1 MNEFFTGNDF
11 LLLLRLLIAHLIG
24 DFLLQ
29 RKSWILQRQKL
40 HAKAPSL
47 YVHVLIIGV
56 LTYLFSGYYHNFLI
70 PAALIVLHFL
80 TDLWKSYR
88 RDNILVF
95 LSDQLIHFATILIA
109 WYFYVYPEF
118 HTGDFLY
125 ELGNNRNFLILITA
139 YIFIIWPSGYMIT
152 KFTKHWQD
160 QLGDVKGL
168 QDAGRWIGIFERVLI
183 LTFVL
188 VNQYAAIGFLI
199 AAKSVLRFGDVKNPD
214 NRKSA
219 EFILIGTMISF
230 IIAIVTGIVVVH
242 LIRQ

>member
-1 MNEFFTGNDF
+1 MNEFLTDID
-11 LLLLRLLIAHLIG
+11 LSLLLRLLTAHLLG
-24 DFLLQ
+24 DFLFQ
-29 RKSWILQRQKL
+29 RSGWISERQNL
-40 HAKAPSL
+40 HFKAPTL
-47 YVHVLIIGV
+47 YLHVLIIGL
-56 LTYLFSGYYHNFLI
+56 LTYLFSGQYQNFRI
-70 PAALIVLHFL
+70 PLALTAAHFL

-88 RDNILVF
+88 TDNIFIF
-95 LSDQLIHFATILIA
+95 LSDQLIHFATIVIA
-109 WYFYVYPEF
+109 WYFYVFPDIRP
-118 HTGDFLY
+118 GDIIAYLF
-125 ELGNNRNFLILITA
+125 NNPKHLIIIVA
-139 YIFIIWPSGYMIT
+139 YIFIIWPSGYMIS

-230 IIAIVTGIVVVH
+230 IVAILTGIAVNH
-242 LIRQ
+242 FIR